1 MASGFEEIKDKMF
14 SNADGMFLWVRL
26 KVKDFKEIGS
36 VEDIMEALQDT
47 TEDLDQLYQQAIRRI
62 LGRSRFVRD
71 RALKAILW
79 VTNSYRLL
87 SKSELLDAL
96 SMKPGRKGLTESQR
110 LSHELPLCTECAD
123 LIVEVDGCYQLLHA
137 SLREF
142 LLSNHL
148 TLQTYGDLQ
157 LEAHAILS
165 ETCLTYPS
173 FNEFCH
179 ASAPT
184 PTELTKLRLQYPLL
198 EYAATYWGNH
208 FRSADGKRT
217 S

>member
-1 MASGFEEIKDKMF
+1 
-14 SNADGMFLWVRL
+14 
-26 KVKDFKEIGS
+26 
-36 VEDIMEALQDT
+36 
-47 TEDLDQLYQQAIRRI
+47 
-62 LGRSRFVRD
+62 
-71 RALKAILW
+71 
-79 VTNSYRLL
+79 
-87 SKSELLDAL
+87 
-96 SMKPGRKGLTESQR
+96 MKPGRKGLTESQR
-110 LSHELPLCTECAD
+110 LSHDLPLCTECAD

-148 TLQTYGDLQ
+148 TLQTYGELQ

-184 PTELTKLRLQYPLL
+184 PTELTKLLLQYPLL
-198 EYAATYWGNH
+198 EYAATYSGNH

-217 S
+217 SQLNDLAGKLLQTEAALGLSIKFLEYSEFCRGVFRHAGKPTPLHLLAIFNL